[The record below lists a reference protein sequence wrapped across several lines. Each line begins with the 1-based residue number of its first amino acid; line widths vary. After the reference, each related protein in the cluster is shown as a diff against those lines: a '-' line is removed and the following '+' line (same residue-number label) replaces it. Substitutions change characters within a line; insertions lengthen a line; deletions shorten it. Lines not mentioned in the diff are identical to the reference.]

1 MFVARRLAVAIL
13 ALAWAALP
21 AAAAP
26 GDLDSTF
33 GMGGIQRT
41 NFGGTYDWAYAV
53 AIQPDG
59 KIVAAGVSNAGKT
72 YDFAL
77 ARYTADRTLDAT

>member
-1 MFVARRLAVAIL
+1 MRRTPLLAVAL
-13 ALAWAALP
+13 MALAVMP

-26 GDLDSTF
+26 GDLDTSF
-33 GMGGIQRT
+33 GVGGVLTT

-53 AIQPDG
+53 AVQPDAR
-59 KIVAAGVSNAGKT
+59 IVAAGVSNAGKT

-77 ARYTADRTLDAT
+77 ARYT